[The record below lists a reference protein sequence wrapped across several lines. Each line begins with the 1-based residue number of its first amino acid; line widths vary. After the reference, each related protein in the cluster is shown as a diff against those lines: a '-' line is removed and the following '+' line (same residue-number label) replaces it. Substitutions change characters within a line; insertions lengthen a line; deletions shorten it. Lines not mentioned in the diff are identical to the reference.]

1 MQKKQVKVPKG
12 IAIQTNLQDTVKIEE
27 KILVM
32 ENEDNSIMKIED
44 RTIIKEDIS
53 K

>member
-44 RTIIKEDIS
+44 RTIIKEDIN